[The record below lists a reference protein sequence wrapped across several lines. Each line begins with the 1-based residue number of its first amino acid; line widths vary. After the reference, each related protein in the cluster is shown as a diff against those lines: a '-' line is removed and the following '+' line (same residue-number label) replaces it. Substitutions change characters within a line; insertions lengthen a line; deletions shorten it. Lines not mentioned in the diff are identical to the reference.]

1 MPESGGA
8 KTPAPATAK
17 KPASATTKKP
27 ASATAKKPASGGAK
41 TNKTAPAQT
50 APAPMG
56 TKQKQSAI
64 GKNQTMKQQKKWL
77 LQQLTPQEKDDI
89 KKIVASMRKDIQALA
104 PLPNDEVIN
113 KFVDFLKNSG
123 KHQCTKATVVDD
135 FCSVISYTLKMKP
148 PKQLTPTIIMDLVD
162 EMNGAAM
169 TEAWGTSQRKW
180 IINKILNMFGDVELD
195 DTEVAETRNWF
206 TPTGDSLTKV
216 TMEAAKSI
224 GGMYDSRTYEDSTKS
239 NHQYPP
245 DNIELSR
252 QFAHSQ
258 KWIPP
263 GEMIISVERKECAIC
278 WMCKLPIYVYKI
290 TVNTGNI
297 YYKSCGQDEHVLPP
311 GWGNIL
317 GILWSDL
324 KDQRMYNSCP
334 SSLSPSHT
342 WCNQLKNDEL
352 LLLLPSFTFNPY
364 QYNPFKINDQ
374 GFNRFVAKGE
384 MWLMNGKNIEDHNLF
399 YKGVAIQNGL
409 LSNKPMQDATELM
422 DHMKTTMTTHLTR
435 LIEEMETITNSKLT
449 DIDEDHIIVFML
461 RTILMLANIR
471 TKIMTIRFGVKTGG
485 TLPPPPP
492 PLPPWSPLPPPP
504 QTDADMEDEDGK
516 EYEEYEED
524 EEYEEGGKV
533 NIKDIL
539 NDPLARSLYTPMILF
554 RNETRESKT
563 EDPAGQLAFDDLKML
578 NYIAAATLKLQQ
590 QHTQEQ
596 QHMQLEATTSTIEAG
611 DWRMR
616 FNNPETFKKT
626 FKVYVYG
633 IEKIILEV
641 YKPPYINLPN
651 LPSLYEQ
658 MAEPASTYV
667 DVDTSWPVQQAIFG
681 QGGKHKSQKY
691 KSQKYKTR
699 KHKSQKQKNR
709 KKHKSR
715 KHKSRKHK

>member
-8 KTPAPATAK
+8 KKPAPATAK
-17 KPASATTKKP
+17 KPASATAKKPASGGAKKTASATAKKP

-41 TNKTAPAQT
+41 TNKTASATVGVASTKPTKTIQK
-50 APAPMG
+50 
-56 TKQKQSAI
+56 KQK
-64 GKNQTMKQQKKWL
+64 KNTQLKKI
-77 LQQLTPQEKDDI
+77 TPQERAEI
-89 KKIVASMRKDIQALA
+89 EKIVESMRNNIQELA
-104 PLPNDEVIN
+104 HLSNNDVIN
-113 KFVDFLKNSG
+113 KFVDFLIKSG
-123 KHQCTKATVVDD
+123 KHQCTKTTVVDD

-169 TEAWGTSQRKW
+169 TAGWGTSQRKW
-180 IINKILNMFGDVELD
+180 IINKILNMFGDDELD
-195 DTEVAETRNWF
+195 DTLVAETRNWF

-224 GGMYDSRTYEDSTKS
+224 GGMYDSRTYEDSTQPTQ
-239 NHQYPP
+239 QYTPL
-245 DNIELSR
+245 EEMQQVAHSR
-252 QFAHSQ
+252 Q
-258 KWIPP
+258 WIPQ
-263 GEMIISVERKECAIC
+263 GEFITFVERKQCAIC
-278 WMCKLPIYVYKI
+278 WMCGLPIYVYKI
-290 TVNTGNI
+290 TVNSGNI
-297 YYKSCGQDEHVLPP
+297 YYHSCGQDEHVLPP

-352 LLLLPSFTFNPY
+352 LLLLPSFTFNPN

-374 GFNRFVAKGE
+374 GFNRFVTKGIK
-384 MWLMNGKNIEDHNLF
+384 WLTTGKNIEDHNMF
-399 YKGVAIQNGL
+399 YKNLANPPNVDFL
-409 LSNKPMQDATELM
+409 NKPTAVLFMQSMEQTMRLYLM
-422 DHMKTTMTTHLTR
+422 N
-435 LIEEMETITNSKLT
+435 LIGEMENITNSKLT

-492 PLPPWSPLPPPP
+492 MPPPMPP
-504 QTDADMEDEDGK
+504 QTDADMEG
-516 EYEEYEED
+516 EED

-554 RNETRESKT
+554 RNETRVSKT
-563 EDPAGQLAFDDLKML
+563 EDPERQLAFDDSKML

-611 DWRMR
+611 DWRTR
-616 FNNPETFKKT
+616 FRTSRKA

-658 MAEPASTYV
+658 MVEPESTYV
-667 DVDTSWPVQQAIFG
+667 EVDTSWPVQQAIFG